1 MATKNRKCFCCSEIY
16 TFCPDCSRTDALAP
30 SWKSEF
36 CSETCMTL
44 WSTLTKFGM
53 DRLTKSEAKSIIS
66 ELDLKP
72 IDTYVQCVQRDYGK
86 VMAEDKKLN
95 RGKRVEIQPIDEK
108 ADIPAEVIDSVVENL
123 IETEQ
128 LIVAEQV
135 VTEPIHEVILQ
146 EDE

>member
-16 TFCPDCSRTDALAP
+16 SYCPDCSRTDALAP

-53 DRLTKSEAKSIIS
+53 DRLTKLEAKSIIS
-66 ELDLKP
+66 DLELKP
-72 IDTYVQCVQRDYGK
+72 IDSYAQCVQRDYAK
-86 VMAEDKKLN
+86 VMKEEKKPK

-108 ADIPAEVIDSVVENL
+108 ADIPTEDINSIIEEL
-123 IETEQ
+123 IEQ
-128 LIVAEQV
+128 PVVAEQV
-135 VTEPIHEVILQ
+135 VTEPVHEVILQ
-146 EDE
+146 ED